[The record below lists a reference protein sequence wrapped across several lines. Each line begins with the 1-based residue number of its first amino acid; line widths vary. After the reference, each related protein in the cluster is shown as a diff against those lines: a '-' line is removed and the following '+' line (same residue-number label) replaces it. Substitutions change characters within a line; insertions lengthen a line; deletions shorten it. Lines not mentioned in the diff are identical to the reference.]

1 LEALAKLRE
10 PPLITAFCAL
20 EVCYFLSLKATPA
33 AEAAFVRSLVDGTFR
48 LVEFTTTDLN
58 RTAELIEQ
66 YTDLPLGA
74 ADGDREK
81 PWDGS
86 GGDVER
92 LTWAGESGVPAG
104 EVAGEVVVEDA
115 GADLQEQVGAAG

>member
-1 LEALAKLRE
+1 MVVPVFTDED
-10 PPLITAFCAL
+10 
-20 EVCYFLSLKATPA
+20 LKALRRFPEIGREELFRFFTLAPA
-33 AEAAFVRSLVDGTFR
+33 DVR
-48 LVEFTTTDLN
+48 
-58 RTAELIEQ
+58 
-66 YTDLPLGA
+66 
-74 ADGDREK
+74 DREK